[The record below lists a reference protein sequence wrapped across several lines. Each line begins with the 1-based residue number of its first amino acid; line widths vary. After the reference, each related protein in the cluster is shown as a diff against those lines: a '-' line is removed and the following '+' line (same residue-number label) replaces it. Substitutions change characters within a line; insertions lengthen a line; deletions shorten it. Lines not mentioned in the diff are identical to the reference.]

1 MVQFIPDYFKKIN
14 LDHFS
19 PEQLNS
25 TIDYWVA
32 AYCYLTQEQRRMK
45 KPKPRMVAGVVVQN
59 AVEKFFKE
67 KKDKQDVTED
77 AISEYR
83 KECIGMDEFDYER
96 EKVLEMLPDTI
107 INGIKAGMDLGY
119 DKKELESESYI
130 SIEIPGIVLPIIG
143 RTDVQTSDKDVDEW
157 KTMWGSKS
165 SRVLK
170 DGSISESW
178 SKPNPPKEPNMGHVK
193 QVATYYKATGI
204 SPKIVY
210 VTSKDYAIFD
220 EKSTS
225 LLKADHL
232 EYCIQQFKAAA
243 LARQTIVEKS
253 ETVDDMF
260 KFVSPDFSYFKYTGF
275 PDEIMI
281 DLKKKWGLI

>member
-45 KPKPRMVAGVVVQN
+45 KPKPRMVAGVIVQN

-83 KECIGMDEFDYER
+83 KECIGMNEFDFER

-170 DGSISESW
+170 DGSTSQSW

-204 SPKIVY
+204 LPKIVY
-210 VTSKDYAIFD
+210 VTTKDYAIHD

-281 DLKKKWGLI
+281 ELKKKWGLI

>member
-83 KECIGMDEFDYER
+83 KECIGMNEFDFER

>member
-1 MVQFIPDYFKKIN
+1 
-14 LDHFS
+14 
-19 PEQLNS
+19 
-25 TIDYWVA
+25 
-32 AYCYLTQEQRRMK
+32 
-45 KPKPRMVAGVVVQN
+45 MVAGVVVQN

-83 KECIGMDEFDYER
+83 KECIGMDEFDFER

-143 RTDVQTSDKDVDEW
+143 RTDVHTSDKDVDEW

-170 DGSISESW
+170 DGSTSQSW

-204 SPKIVY
+204 LPKIVY
-210 VTSKDYAIFD
+210 VTSKDYAIHD